1 MKKTIVSATLMA
13 ALGLSQQVHA
23 VELDG
28 FLSAGFATHDLED
41 ATYLDT
47 ISDDIRF
54 DNDSKFGLQISADV
68 AENMQ
73 AVAQILGAGSDEN
86 FDMDVEWAYID
97 WSLSDSISLRGG
109 KVKEPVFLISD
120 YLEVGYAYPWI
131 RPPQEVY
138 RNNPINTINGL
149 QGLFQADLGNMSLV
163 FQPYLGSNNEAV
175 PNTNGDLVFDASNF
189 YGAAIQLQARAFT
202 VQMSYLT
209 TDVTTTE
216 VSGVP
221 GAPFTGFQASGS
233 AELISAGVSWD
244 VNNFIGYAEYVTRDI
259 SGDAVVGVS
268 PAMGAIFPDQDAWYL
283 TVGYRMGKFL
293 PHLTVAS
300 SEATPESAV
309 PEFANQGVSQDS
321 ITLGLRYEVNDSSSL
336 KFEIQTIEPD
346 LDANSGGLFG
356 QTAVVLDNT
365 GFPIGGGTPAV
376 GSLTSGD
383 SVTMIS
389 AQLDIIF

>member
-1 MKKTIVSATLMA
+1 MINHTTGRAMKKTIVSAALMA
-13 ALGLSQQVHA
+13 ALGLSQQVNA

-28 FLSAGFATHDLED
+28 FLSAGFATHNLKDS
-41 ATYLDT
+41 TYLDT

-73 AVAQILGAGSDEN
+73 AVAQVLGTGSDEN
-86 FDMDVEWAYID
+86 FDLDVEWAYLD
-97 WSLSDSISLRGG
+97 WRLSESVSLRGG

-149 QGLFQADLGNMSLV
+149 QGLFQADLGNMSFV

-189 YGAAIQLQARAFT
+189 YGAAIQLQARSFT

-216 VSGVP
+216 VSSVP
-221 GAPFTGFQASGS
+221 TPFNAFQASGT
-233 AELISAGVSWD
+233 AELISMGVSWD
-244 VNNFIGYAEYVTRDI
+244 VNNFIGYSEYVTRDI
-259 SGDAVVGVS
+259 SDA
-268 PAMGAIFPDQDAWYL
+268 AMAAVFPDQDAWYL
-283 TVGYRMGKFL
+283 TLGYRMGKYL
-293 PHLTVAS
+293 PHITVAN
-300 SEATPESAV
+300 SESDLDVGA
-309 PEFANQGVSQDS
+309 ANQGVTQDS
-321 ITLGLRYEVNDSSSL
+321 ITLGLRYEINDSSTF
-336 KFEIQTIEPD
+336 KFEIQSITPD
-346 LDANSGGLFG
+346 IAAGSGGLFG
-356 QTAVVLDNT
+356 QTPA
-365 GFPIGGGTPAV
+365 GAPAV
-376 GSLTSGD
+376 PADFVDGD
-383 SVTMIS
+383 NATLIS
-389 AQLDIIF
+389 ASVDVIF